1 MRTMKPF
8 LFHGPQANTS
18 NYLFPHANNH
28 PYGAPDPTLADDE
41 LPYDDEPAEACAE
54 DGDEACAE
62 GRVG

>member
-1 MRTMKPF
+1 MRKPF
-8 LFHGPQANTS
+8 RWHSPTFSTS
-18 NYLFPHANNH
+18 QVLPLHAANNH